1 MTRREFIRE
10 LDQLLSE
17 LPDKERLDIL
27 ADYTEHFLTGI
38 QEGKNEEEIA
48 AELGSPVHIAS
59 KYLSA
64 YQQVKRPPL
73 ENPIVQQIPV
83 QTANPTR
90 AFLVTVA
97 LIFFNLIFVLGPYF
111 GLVGILMGIYAGA
124 LSLLLSPVILFAS
137 LAAPVTEEVW
147 GFTIF
152 GSLAAGGLGILL
164 AIGSFY
170 VTKWFFRATVAYL
183 KLNMKLIRGE

>member
-38 QEGKNEEEIA
+38 QAGKHEEEIA
-48 AELGSPVHIAS
+48 AELGSPIHIAS
-59 KYLSA
+59 KYLSS

-73 ENPIVQQIPV
+73 DNPIVEQIPLK
-83 QTANPTR
+83 TASPTR
-90 AFLVTVA
+90 AFMVTVA

-111 GLVGILMGIYAGA
+111 GLVGILIGIYVAA
-124 LSLLLSPVILFAS
+124 LSLLFSPVILFAS
-137 LAAPVTEEVW
+137 LVAPVSEELW

-152 GSLAAGGLGILL
+152 GSLAAGGLGVLL

-170 VTKWFFRATVAYL
+170 VTRWFFRATVAYL